1 NTEKNNQKGMTTKKK
16 QKQISDRI
24 VEEHINQATERA
36 PRDLGIST
44 RKISAPN
51 RQNMCAAATQAYD
64 NIKNR
69 IETTGATGGG
79 GKNQYA
85 DLIMAGV
92 AMHAYC
98 DPE

>member
-1 NTEKNNQKGMTTKKK
+1 MKKK
-16 QKQISDRI
+16 QKLVSDRI
-24 VEEHINQATERA
+24 VEELIKQATERA
-36 PRDLGIST
+36 ARDLGIST